1 MRNNKKSNVWNP
13 WIQFFWSLF
22 RTKRVRSSEVKRA
35 TKEKATSE
43 IEIRD
48 ARRLVFWSYT
58 TINWK
63 FELRFESD
71 IIIKKLK

>member
-13 WIQFFWSLF
+13 GIQFFWSLF